1 MKLEIPKSLP
11 FGDATKRIVVRG
23 EGVRFEVTG
32 PGSITSSVPLTVV
45 VENVPEVVVPDL
57 AERPVTDKER
67 IEQLAKLA
75 GKTVEELDAAA
86 KADRAVD

>member
-1 MKLEIPKSLP
+1 MKLQISESLP

-32 PGSITSSVPLTVV
+32 PGSVESSVPLTVV
-45 VENVPEVVVPDL
+45 VEDVPEVVVHEPR
-57 AERPVTDKER
+57 ERPVSDHER

-75 GKTVEELDAAA
+75 DKTVEELDTAAM
-86 KADRAVD
+86 ADRK